1 MAIHLPIIPTCHSK
15 AAPSFCPSP
24 VTVLFGDMVRN
35 LSAYIEAE
43 RDLEHCGSWDPA
55 CDAWIRDA
63 ERARTR
69 VLDSLAQLD
78 ATPFE
83 RHEDQPLKRLS
94 KMAKM
99 LIESGTPEGFRNT
112 FALQS
117 YFPDLFR
124 CADTS
129 PMGRRTNQLIAAFQS
144 HLHALAALA
153 EIMDATKVDRVKT
166 ERDDLDYLMA
176 PAA

>member
-1 MAIHLPIIPTCHSK
+1 MAIHTPITPPCHSE
-15 AAPSFCPSP
+15 AAPSFRPSP

-43 RDLEHCGSWDPA
+43 RDLEHCSGWDLA

-63 ERARTR
+63 ERARNR

-78 ATPFE
+78 AMPPE
-83 RHEDQPLKRLS
+83 RHEDQPLKRLG
-94 KMAKM
+94 KMAQL
-99 LIESGTPEGFRNT
+99 LIESDTPKTFRDT
-112 FALQS
+112 LALQA
-117 YFPDLFR
+117 YFPALFR

-129 PMGRRTNQLIAAFQS
+129 PIGRRTNQMIAAFQP
-144 HLHALAALA
+144 HLNALSALPDFMETIEADHA
-153 EIMDATKVDRVKT
+153 EIN
-166 ERDDLDYLMA
+166 RDDPDYLMA